1 MASDIKYEEGHGLGV
16 NKEKSEKKGVSLL
29 TPMFQ
34 KQKFE
39 SPQHVV
45 SYYNTG
51 IGNVHEIRNGNELYH
66 KGHQRTVGIIEQD
79 K

>member
-1 MASDIKYEEGHGLGV
+1 LEDKA
-16 NKEKSEKKGVSLL
+16 EKTRLELIYIYQLL
-29 TPMFQ
+29 R
-34 KQKFE
+34 
-39 SPQHVV
+39 
-45 SYYNTG
+45 NTG